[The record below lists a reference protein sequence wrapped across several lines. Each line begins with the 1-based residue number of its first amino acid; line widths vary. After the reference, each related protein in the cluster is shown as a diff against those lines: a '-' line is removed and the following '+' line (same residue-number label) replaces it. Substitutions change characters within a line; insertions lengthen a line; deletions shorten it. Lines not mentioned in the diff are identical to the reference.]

1 MRIKDGFILRN
12 VMDEYIVMPA
22 GAQMKEFEGVVVLNG
37 PSAFLW
43 EKMQSDVTR
52 QELVEALLAE
62 YDVDRAVAEKDTEE
76 LLKKLDLYGVLEYT
90 E

>member
-22 GAQMKEFEGVVVLNG
+22 GAQMKEFEGVVVLNW

>member
-1 MRIKDGFILRN
+1 MKIKDGFVLRD

-22 GAQMKEFEGVVVLNG
+22 GAQMKEFEGVVVLNES
-37 PSAFLW
+37 SAFLFR
-43 EKMQSDVTR
+43 KMQSEATE

-62 YDVDRAVAEKDTEE
+62 YDVDRDTAEKDTAE
-76 LLKKLDLYGVLEYT
+76 LIKKLDDYGVLEHT

>member
-1 MRIKDGFILRN
+1 MKIKDGFILRD

-22 GAQMKEFEGVVVLNG
+22 GAKMKEFEGVVVLNE

-43 EKMQSDVTR
+43 KKMQTDVTR

-62 YDVDRAVAEKDTEE
+62 YEVDRSTAEKDTEE
-76 LLKKLDLYGVLEYT
+76 LIKRLADYGVLENA

>member
-1 MRIKDGFILRN
+1 MKIRDGFILRD

-22 GAQMKEFEGVVVLNG
+22 GTQMKEFEGVVVLNE

-43 EKMQSDVTR
+43 KKMQTEVTR

-62 YDVDRAVAEKDTEE
+62 YEVDRFTAEKDTEE
-76 LLKKLDLYGVLEYT
+76 LIKKLADYGVLEDT